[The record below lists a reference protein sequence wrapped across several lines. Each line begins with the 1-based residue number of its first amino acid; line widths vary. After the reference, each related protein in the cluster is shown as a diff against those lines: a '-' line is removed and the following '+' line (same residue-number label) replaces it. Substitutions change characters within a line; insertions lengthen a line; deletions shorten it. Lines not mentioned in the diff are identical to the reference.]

1 MLAAR
6 RDAGRPNSARRDSV
20 RPNSALEDSVRRV
33 TAWCVATLTAM
44 LLTACIDQSGAQKA
58 IDAMLPG
65 GARPEV
71 MPRLLNTVSP
81 FVYPRAAFDARQN
94 GDVLLRLWI
103 DTSGTPVG
111 DSTTV
116 QEHAVLAA
124 FDSAALAGASQLRF
138 SPAMQQGRP
147 VPVSVLLPVQFR
159 RPTP

>member
-1 MLAAR
+1 M
-6 RDAGRPNSARRDSV
+6 SAQRMNGWGVVAVSV
-20 RPNSALEDSVRRV
+20 L
-33 TAWCVATLTAM
+33 

-58 IDAMLPG
+58 IDAILPG

-71 MPRLLNTVSP
+71 MPRLLNRVSP
-81 FVYPRAAFDARQN
+81 FVYPRAAFDARQS

-103 DTSGTPVG
+103 DTSGAPVG

-116 QEHAVLAA
+116 QEHAALAA
-124 FDSAALAGASQLRF
+124 FDSAALAGAGQLRF

-159 RPTP
+159 PPTL